1 MLVDCRRSRAEE
13 YGLITPLR
21 TGAGTRRY
29 GDHELARLERVA
41 ELIDAG
47 VNVVG
52 IGRVL
57 DREHRTGEL
66 ERDNRRLAADNAQP
80 RAEQAPATETD
91 TDATHLGADP
101 DQPASPASETTRSN
115 HPRRQAGQRP
125 RRWETSPQA
134 RATGKRGHH

>member
-52 IGRVL
+52 IGIGLVL

-66 ERDNRRLAADNAQP
+66 ERDNRRLD
-80 RAEQAPATETD
+80 
-91 TDATHLGADP
+91 G
-101 DQPASPASETTRSN
+101 S
-115 HPRRQAGQRP
+115 RRP
-125 RRWETSPQA
+125 VISS
-134 RATGKRGHH
+134 